1 MKQTTKLRMSLAMM
15 LCIIA
20 ALVWSC
26 KDEAV
31 DLTASRAA
39 FVLDSIRL
47 ADSLAAAKA
56 ATVRANFVADR
67 KYDRALD
74 SLTAIDQAGRVTYA
88 INVVDGSAS
97 SFSNGRTN
105 ATQTLLT
112 GAAVTV
118 SQFGRTETQTTTANG
133 MAVFV
138 GFFRNGLNVTITKAG
153 YTSANYIVGVKNDN
167 ATPNGNPGFV
177 GNIIP
182 LFATTGVNTATISGR
197 MTIQTDLTNKT
208 RELAPDGTTVLVGI
222 DATGTG
228 ATGFR
233 TKFLADGLA
242 ANLATGLVTDG
253 SGKNME
259 NYFYVGEIKQANYE
273 TGVVG
278 STTAGLYTV
287 TVPTAF
293 DGLPLSLTYSQV
305 AADQKLFTSA
315 TVDGVTGDRT
325 IVQRTLF
332 GPGAFATATAVPTAN
347 GITVSF
353 DAGSGASANAVI
365 SNQTGTLDRINVI
378 AAGSGY
384 TGTPTV
390 TITGG
395 GGSGATATA
404 TVANGQVTAIAIT
417 SAGSGYTS
425 APTVNLISGSGA
437 TATIN
442 SLTVDGTVTGVNIT
456 NSGAGYSAVPTIVF
470 SAPGGT
476 GTTATGTAVIQSGR
490 LTSITITSAGS
501 GYTGNPTVTIT
512 DVGTPVATVVAVAT
526 GIYSG
531 QSIGAIQI
539 TGGGSNYTFAPSII
553 FPAPTRSNG
562 TQATGTAIIDASTR
576 QLIGITITNAGS
588 GYLAGQVGSA
598 LTISAGGGANAQSFL
613 TGGAVLS
620 VNVTGQGSGYVAPPT
635 VVFDNTGTGGSGV
648 VGTAILAN
656 GKVIGVTITAGGSGY
671 TSAPSMSFVSG
682 DGANAFATVVNG
694 AITAITVSDGGRN
707 WIGTPVVTITS
718 AEGGSAT
725 ATATVTAGAI
735 TAVTVTAG
743 GKGYIEG
750 NVPGTAENFPSAALV
765 SLATKPGI
773 KYINDLHY
781 GTGQRQP
788 N

>member
-74 SLTAIDQAGRVTYA
+74 SLTVINQGGGISYA
-88 INVVDGSAS
+88 ISIVDGSAS
-97 SFSNGRTN
+97 SFANGSRTDG
-105 ATQTLLT
+105 TETLVT
-112 GAAVTV
+112 GAVVTV
-118 SQFGRTETQTTTANG
+118 SQFGRTATQTTTASG
-133 MAVFV
+133 LVAFQ
-138 GFFRNGLNVTITKAG
+138 GFFRNSLNVTITKAG
-153 YTSANYIVGVKNDN
+153 FTSVNYIVAVAEENN
-167 ATPNGNPGFV
+167 TPNGTQHFV

-182 LFATTGVNTATISGR
+182 VFPITGANTATISGR
-197 MTIQTDLTNKT
+197 ATIQTDLTNKT
-208 RELAPDGTTVLVGI
+208 RELAPDGTTLSVGI
-222 DATGTG
+222 DADNNT
-228 ATGFR
+228 FED
-233 TKFLADGLA
+233 KFLFASQSRTA
-242 ANLATGLVTDG
+242 ANIAANINTDVNG
-253 SGKNME
+253 NF
-259 NYFYVGEIKQANYE
+259 NANTFFVGQIQQANYE
-273 TGVVG
+273 TGIVG
-278 STTAGLYTV
+278 SVTAGLYTV
-287 TVPTAF
+287 TVPAAF
-293 DGLPLSLTYSQV
+293 DGLPLKLDYSQV
-305 AADQKLFTSA
+305 AATQTLFENS
-315 TVDGVTGDRT
+315 GVIPGDRT
-325 IVQRTLF
+325 ATYRTLF
-332 GPGAFATATAVPTAN
+332 GPGIATTAVPA
-347 GITVSF
+347 GSTVTIGF
-353 DAGSGASANAVI
+353 DAGSGASASAVI
-365 SNQTGTLDRINVI
+365 SNQTGTVDRINI
-378 AAGSGY
+378 TAAGSGY

-395 GGSGATATA
+395 GGSGATATT

-417 SAGSGYTS
+417 SAGSGYTT
-425 APTVNLISGSGA
+425 APTVSIISGSGA
-437 TATIN
+437 TAIIN

-598 LTISAGGGANAQSFL
+598 LTISAGSGANAQSFL

-620 VNVTGQGSGYVAPPT
+620 VNVTAQGSGYVAPPT
-635 VVFDNTGTGGSGV
+635 VVFNNGSTGGSGV
-648 VGTAILAN
+648 AGTAVLVN

-671 TSAPSMSFVSG
+671 TAAPTMTFVSG
-682 DGANAFATVVNG
+682 DGAVAYATVTNG
-694 AITAITVSDGGRN
+694 VITAITVSDGGRN
-707 WIGTPVVTITS
+707 WVGAPRVTIGS
-718 AEGGSAT
+718 SEGGGAT
-725 ATATVTAGAI
+725 ATATV
-735 TAVTVTAG
+735 AG
-743 GKGYIEG
+743 GSVTGVTLSAGGTGYLEG
-750 NVPGTAENFPSAALV
+750 NLPGTAASFSGATTLT
-765 SLATKPGI
+765 TKPGL
-773 KYINDLHY
+773 KYIVDVYY
-781 GTGQRQP
+781 GTGQQQP